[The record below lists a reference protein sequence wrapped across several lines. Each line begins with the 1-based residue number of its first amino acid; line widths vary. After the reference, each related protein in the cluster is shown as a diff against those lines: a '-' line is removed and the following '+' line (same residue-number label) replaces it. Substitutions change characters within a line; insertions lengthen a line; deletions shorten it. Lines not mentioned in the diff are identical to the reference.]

1 MRFLRL
7 AMLIAASLLA
17 LAAPALAQAPPAQPA
32 PPPAQAPQP
41 KPGDAFGEEV
51 TLTAKTIVFSK
62 GSANWDSA
70 FDTLVEAFKNVYG
83 ALQKQ
88 GLKAAGPA
96 MTIYTATDDTGFE
109 YQAGVPVAEEPK
121 GPLPEGLA
129 VGKSPEGRA
138 LKFIHRGSYDAMDS
152 TYEAI
157 TNHLDEK
164 RLEARDLF
172 LEHYLTDPLTTPEDN
187 LVIEVYV
194 PIK

>member
-1 MRFLRL
+1 MRFW
-7 AMLIAASLLA
+7 LLFA
-17 LAAPALAQAPPAQPA
+17 LLVGLTTTGALAQTPPPPAPPA
-32 PPPAQAPQP
+32 AQAPQP

-51 TLTAKTIVFSK
+51 TLTAKTIVYAK
-62 GSANWDSA
+62 GSATWDSA

-88 GLKAAGPA
+88 GLKADGPA
-96 MTIYTATDDTGFE
+96 MTIYTSTDDTGFE
-109 YQAGVPVAEEPK
+109 YQAGVPVAEAPK
-121 GPLPEGLA
+121 EPLPEGLA

-172 LEHYLTDPLTTPEDN
+172 VEHYLTDPLTTPEDN

>member
-1 MRFLRL
+1 MPFPRL

-17 LAAPALAQAPPAQPA
+17 LAAPSLAQAPPPPA
-32 PPPAQAPQP
+32 PAAPQP
-41 KPGDAFGEEV
+41 KPGDPFGEEV
-51 TLTAKTIVFSK
+51 TLAAKTIVFSK

-83 ALQKQ
+83 AMQKQ
-88 GLKAAGPA
+88 GLKPAGPA

-129 VGKSPEGRA
+129 VGKSPDGRA

-172 LEHYLTDPLTTPEDN
+172 VEHYVTDPLTTPEDN

>member
-1 MRFLRL
+1 MPFPRL
-7 AMLIAASLLA
+7 AMLIAASLLV
-17 LAAPALAQAPPAQPA
+17 LAVPSRAQSPAQTP
-32 PPPAQAPQP
+32 PPPAPAAPQP
-41 KPGDAFGEEV
+41 KPGDPFGEEV

-83 ALQKQ
+83 AMQKQ
-88 GLKAAGPA
+88 GLRPAGPA

-121 GPLPEGLA
+121 GPLPEGLT
-129 VGKSPEGRA
+129 VGKSPDGRA

-172 LEHYLTDPLTTPEDN
+172 VEHYVTDPLTTPEDN

>member
-1 MRFLRL
+1 MSFPRL
-7 AMLIAASLLA
+7 AALVLIAASLLA
-17 LAAPALAQAPPAQPA
+17 LAGPSMAQTTPPPAPPAVA
-32 PPPAQAPQP
+32 PPADP
-41 KPGDAFGEEV
+41 FGQEV
-51 TLTAKTIVFSK
+51 TLTATTIVFVK
-62 GSANWDSA
+62 GTANWDSA
-70 FDTLVEAFKNVYG
+70 LETLVEAFKNVYG

-88 GLKAAGPA
+88 GIKAAGPA

-109 YQAGVPVAEEPK
+109 FQAGVPVADAPK
-121 GPLPEGLA
+121 EPLPEGLA

-172 LEHYLTDPLTTPEDN
+172 VEHYVTDPLTTPEDN

-194 PIK
+194 PVK